1 MDKILLM
8 ILNLPK
14 NRNRKNN
21 NNNINNKKNVNNNNY
36 NLQDNCSIYKKYIT
50 YCNHFE

>member
-14 NRNRKNN
+14 NRNKKNN
-21 NNNINNKKNVNNNNY
+21 NNNNKNVINNNDSNNGY
-36 NLQDNCSIYKKYIT
+36 NGNIYKKYMK

>member
-8 ILNLPK
+8 ILNLNLAKNKNIK
-14 NRNRKNN
+14 NRNGKNN
-21 NNNINNKKNVNNNNY
+21 NNKTLNNY